1 MRKIEPILSPSN
13 FVGIDGIT
21 HLCSGGESPWLKCQ
35 EEVYELFARNKS
47 LSYQGRDTLL
57 DHVESCRQKMGQ
69 LWNVDAERVSFM
81 ASAAEGMNWL
91 ARGLDW
97 RKGDNIVTT
106 SLEFPSVA
114 YAWKNLTELGV
125 EIRPVPHRN
134 WQVFETELLEAID
147 ERTRILAVSQVS
159 FYSGQNLDIKAL
171 AAGLEGSETLLAV
184 DATHASGAI
193 TVPAHATDLCVSSS
207 YKWLLATHGTA
218 PCYLSERAESVTR
231 TTTFGWRNLDAHGHG
246 SAERKMSVAEYPMPE
261 KLEAGNPAMATI
273 MFLERSLDL
282 LLEVGIERIESHV
295 RDLAEIITTGL
306 EQLGIQVISPTVRA
320 SRSGNTCFLDAHSE
334 VTRRS
339 LEANRVLVWGE
350 LGRVRI
356 SGHLYNSSDDV
367 ERLLESLSTVLRANE
382 NIG

>member
-47 LSYQGRDTLL
+47 LSYQGRATLL
-57 DHVESCRQKMGQ
+57 GHVESCRQKMGQ
-69 LWNVDAERVSFM
+69 VWNVDAERVSFM

-125 EIRPVPHRN
+125 EIRSVPHRN
-134 WQVFETELLEAID
+134 WQVFETELLEAVD
-147 ERTRILAVSQVS
+147 QRTRILAVSQVS
-159 FYSGQNLDIKAL
+159 FYSGQNLDIEAL
-171 AAGLEGSETLLAV
+171 AAGLEDSETLLAV

-193 TVPAHATDLCVSSS
+193 TVPAHATDLCVSSC

-246 SAERKMSVAEYPMPE
+246 SAERKMSVAELPMPE

-295 RDLAEIITTGL
+295 RDLSEIITTGL
-306 EQLGIQVISPTVRA
+306 EQLGVQVITPPVRA

-334 VTRRS
+334 ATRES
-339 LEANRVLVWGE
+339 LEANRILVWGE

-367 ERLLESLSTVLRANE
+367 ERLLDSLNTLLRANE